1 MSLGRFEEENLLL
14 FREQAL
20 AKYGSGDSEEY
31 VLGTIGRA
39 ARRAAEAVG
48 NTINRITG
56 NQPAPVPVQ
65 PIGPRISAGASAAP
79 AALQQPAVQAVSSG
93 GGGRSSTPSGGGG
106 GRSSTPSGG
115 GGGRSSTPSGGGGNQ
130 PRQQQQ
136 QPTETAAQ
144 REARIQREREEAER
158 RERER
163 REAEERLRQQREATE
178 AARRER
184 LRSITRDVAQRII
197 ENALVNANKGQ
208 SDADSQLC
216 QRPDGS
222 VYGIAKGQSC
232 VSGEPISQ
240 RPENDRTQEINEA
253 AKNDPNQ
260 QNLPVGW
267 RTTRPDTPS
276 SSSSSSGST
285 TPPPAPAPVP
295 AESRPASADRRIS
308 GNTNEA
314 SA

>member
-1 MSLGRFEEENLLL
+1 MSLGKFEEDNLLE
-14 FREQAL
+14 FREKAL
-20 AKYGSGDSEEY
+20 LRYSVNGEDSESY
-31 VLGTIGRA
+31 NLGNWARA
-39 ARRAAEAVG
+39 ANRWLQNNVNLNNLRTNSPGNSGVRRV
-48 NTINRITG
+48 
-56 NQPAPVPVQ
+56 PSPVPGRRTNLVY
-65 PIGPRISAGASAAP
+65 PAGSSSPASS
-79 AALQQPAVQAVSSG
+79 SSG
-93 GGGRSSTPSGGGG
+93 NGSSRSSTPSGRSSTPSG
-106 GRSSTPSGG
+106 RSSTSSGG
-115 GGGRSSTPSGGGGNQ
+115 RGNQ

-144 REARIQREREEAER
+144 REARLQREREEAER

-184 LRSITRDVAQRII
+184 LRSITRDVAQRVI
-197 ENALVNANKGQ
+197 ENALVNANRGQ

-222 VYGIAKGQSC
+222 IYGIAKGQNC
-232 VSGEPISQ
+232 ISGEPISQ

-253 AKNDPNQ
+253 ARNDPNQ
-260 QNLPVGW
+260 QSLPVGW
-267 RTTRPDTPS
+267 RTTRSPS
-276 SSSSSSGST
+276 SSPSSNGSSSSGST
-285 TPPPAPAPVP
+285 TLPPAPAPVP
-295 AESRPASADRRIS
+295 AEPRPASADSRIS

>member
-1 MSLGRFEEENLLL
+1 MSLGKFEEDNLLE
-14 FREQAL
+14 FREKAL
-20 AKYGSGDSEEY
+20 LRYSANNEDSENY
-31 VLGTIGRA
+31 NIFNRIGSAVSNTLSRIRGNRPTPIQSNIGRSA
-39 ARRAAEAVG
+39 TRAVV
-48 NTINRITG
+48 TG
-56 NQPAPVPVQ
+56 ATGPNPAGRVQ
-65 PIGPRISAGASAAP
+65 PTTSSSSGRRSVPTRTSTSPTSSRRSSSTTRGASP
-79 AALQQPAVQAVSSG
+79 SSTS
-93 GGGRSSTPSGGGG
+93 RSSVS
-106 GRSSTPSGG
+106 
-115 GGGRSSTPSGGGGNQ
+115 
-130 PRQQQQ
+130 RQTRQQ

-144 REARIQREREEAER
+144 REARLQREREEAER

-197 ENALVNANKGQ
+197 ENALVNANRGQ
-208 SDADSQLC
+208 SDTDSQLC

-222 VYGIAKGQSC
+222 IYGIAKGQSC

-253 AKNDPNQ
+253 ARNDPNQ

-295 AESRPASADRRIS
+295 AEPRPASADRRIS